1 MGHCTQCIHH
11 YNMFKVAIVVCLAAY
26 AKAEA
31 EADPALLYGA
41 YGYAGY
47 AAPYTYGYA
56 GYPYAYSTL
65 AGYGTTNGANS
76 VGIAGV
82 APAAAPALAGRY
94 VANSAGVVHVAK
106 REAEADADADAYY
119 GYYGYA
125 RPYAY
130 GFGYRSY
137 GYGYPYA
144 YYGKRSADAEP
155 EAKADA
161 ALLYG
166 AYGYAGLPYAGYAA
180 YGAYPYAYGAYPYA
194 YGAYYGKRSADA
206 EPEADAYYGYYGY
219 ARPYSYGYAPYA
231 YGAYPYGYGY
241 AWGK

>member
-1 MGHCTQCIHH
+1 MGDCTQCIHH

-56 GYPYAYSTL
+56 GYPYAYSAL
-65 AGYGTTNGANS
+65 AGYGTTNGANT
-76 VGIAGV
+76 VGINGL
-82 APAAAPALAGRY
+82 AAAAVPAVAGGYAAAGRY

-106 REAEADADADAYY
+106 REA
-119 GYYGYA
+119 
-125 RPYAY
+125 
-130 GFGYRSY
+130 
-137 GYGYPYA
+137 
-144 YYGKRSADAEP
+144 
-155 EAKADA
+155 DA

-166 AYGYAGLPYAGYAA
+166 AYGYGLGYAGYSA

-206 EPEADAYYGYYGY
+206 EPEADADAYYGYYGY
-219 ARPYSYGYAPYA
+219 ARPYAYGLGYAR
-231 YGAYPYGYGY
+231 YGYGY